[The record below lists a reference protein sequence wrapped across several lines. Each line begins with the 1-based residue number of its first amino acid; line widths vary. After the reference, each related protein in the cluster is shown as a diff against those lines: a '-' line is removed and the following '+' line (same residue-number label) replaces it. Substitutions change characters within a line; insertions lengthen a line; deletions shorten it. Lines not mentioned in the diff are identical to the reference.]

1 MAARRVWNYTGLNE
15 PRDHPAGE
23 ITDLSGSALI
33 MSMGSAALPY
43 INVPA
48 ICERQKVAR
57 KEIC

>member
-23 ITDLSGSALI
+23 ITDLSGSA
-33 MSMGSAALPY
+33 ALPY